1 MCDATLRIDGA
12 GFYQLV
18 VIEYSLSTIKIAFRP
33 SFSCGK
39 KAA

>member
-1 MCDATLRIDGA
+1 MYDATLRIDGA

-18 VIEYSLSTIKIAFRP
+18 VIEYSFSTIKIAFWA
-33 SFSCGK
+33 SFSCAK